1 MTDLVGRLPSQV
13 TTATVSQMLST
24 ARQYSGY
31 KNYFYSQELEVSP
44 ARRRRSLLSFEG
56 GEDEELLSGDDEYG
70 NRIMPELAT
79 SGLALEEE
87 EEAPVGMAAQRR
99 RQLQQLQAGEL
110 YTVREIQFAAELKE
124 LIWNPSVG
132 IQDADAAYLFTTVWG
147 RLFGGNTSDPGYQ
160 VRRLRIPVSG

>member
-1 MTDLVGRLPSQV
+1 
-13 TTATVSQMLST
+13 MLST
-24 ARQYSGY
+24 ARQFSGY

-44 ARRRRSLLSFEG
+44 ARRRRSLLGLEG
-56 GEDEELLSGDDEYG
+56 GEDEELLLEEDEYG
-70 NRIMPELAT
+70 NRVMPQSAT

-87 EEAPVGMAAQRR
+87 EDVGVAAQRR

-132 IQDADAAYLFTTVWG
+132 IQDADAAYLFTSVWG
-147 RLFGGNTSDPGYQ
+147 RLFGGNTSDPSYQ
-160 VRRLRIPVSG
+160 VRRLRKPVSGSVRVAS